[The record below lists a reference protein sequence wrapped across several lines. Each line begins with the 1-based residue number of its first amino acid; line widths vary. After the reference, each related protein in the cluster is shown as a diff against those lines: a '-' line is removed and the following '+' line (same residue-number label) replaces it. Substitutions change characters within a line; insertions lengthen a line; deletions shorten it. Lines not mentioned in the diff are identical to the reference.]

1 MGVGIRS
8 LSTCPSITRMS
19 NSRSFDVALVK
30 QARDGDGDAFGSLVE
45 KIEPMLRAFFVSRIG
60 RRSEVDDLVQNTL
73 LRLHRGI
80 SDLNDARNLKAFT
93 MKAAVFELQDYYRG
107 RYSAKEHLFDPDY
120 PPPEDD
126 RESSAGA
133 GVDFERVMAILSDK
147 ARTILEMREY
157 GYRYE
162 EIARS
167 LDTTEAAVKMQ
178 VKRAFD
184 KLRETFGDD

>member
-1 MGVGIRS
+1 
-8 LSTCPSITRMS
+8 MS
-19 NSRSFDVALVK
+19 DRRSFDVALV
-30 QARDGDGDAFGSLVE
+30 QRARDGDGEAFGALVK

-73 LRLHRGI
+73 LRLHRGLPELI
-80 SDLNDARNLKAFT
+80 DARKLKSFT

-107 RYSAKEHLFDPDY
+107 RYGPKEYLFDPDY
-120 PPPEDD
+120 PPAD
-126 RESSAGA
+126 REEGPDAA
-133 GVDFERVMAILSDK
+133 ANVDFERVMGALSEK

-184 KLRETFGDD
+184 RLRELFDET

>member
-1 MGVGIRS
+1 
-8 LSTCPSITRMS
+8 MS
-19 NSRSFDVALVK
+19 DSRSFDAALVK
-30 QARDGDGDAFGSLVE
+30 QARDGNGEAFGALVE
-45 KIEPMLRAFFVSRIG
+45 QIEPMLRAFFVSRIG

-80 SDLNDARNLKAFT
+80 SDLNDARRLKSFT

-107 RYSAKEHLFDPDY
+107 RYTAKEHLIDPNH
-120 PPPEDD
+120 PPIMVD
-126 RESSAGA
+126 REPAA
-133 GVDFERVMAILSDK
+133 DFDVDFERVMRVLSEK

-184 KLRETFGDD
+184 KLRETFDDD